1 MFTIAAGR
9 CQDGARLAFAYQI
22 PCRRQDFSM
31 RKIDAY
37 PLPAVADAQSMP
49 DTDFD
54 RMQAAG
60 GAQYGADRH
69 RTTRPLA
76 I

>member
-1 MFTIAAGR
+1 
-9 CQDGARLAFAYQI
+9 
-22 PCRRQDFSM
+22 M

-37 PLPAVADAQSMP
+37 PLPAVADARSMP

-54 RMQAAG
+54 RMQAVD
-60 GAQYGADRH
+60 GAQCGADRH
-69 RTTRPLA
+69 RTTRLMA